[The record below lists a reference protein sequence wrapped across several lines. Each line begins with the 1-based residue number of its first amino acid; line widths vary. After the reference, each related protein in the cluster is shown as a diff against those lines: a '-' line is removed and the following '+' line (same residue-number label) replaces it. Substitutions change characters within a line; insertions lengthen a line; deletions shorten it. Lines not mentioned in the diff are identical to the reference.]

1 MTITVPKSGL
11 IPLEA
16 LEKLIDISKVMYYDV
31 KEKNGIVTLKFY
43 DKNKKL
49 VKPYGEE
56 NEKEVKKVRK
66 SKVKKS
72 KQD

>member
-16 LEKLIDISKVMYYDV
+16 LEKLIDISKVVYYDLE
-31 KEKNGIVTLKFY
+31 EKDGIIKLKFY
-43 DKNKKL
+43 DKNEKL

-66 SKVKKS
+66 SKVKKG
-72 KQD
+72 K